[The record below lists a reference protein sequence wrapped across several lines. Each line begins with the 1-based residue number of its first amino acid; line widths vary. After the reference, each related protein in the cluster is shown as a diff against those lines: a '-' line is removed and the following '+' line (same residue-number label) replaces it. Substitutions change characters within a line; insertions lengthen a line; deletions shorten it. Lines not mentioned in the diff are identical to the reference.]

1 MDTIVALA
9 DPYGVSN
16 AFTGNKNLFDSWL
29 GPLPNTGRTDPF
41 ETRAVDKWNMPD
53 GYVGQNQYLGQS
65 ILDLLFLN
73 NNFIIQRI
81 MPLRETN
88 QITLVWEQF
97 EAMAH
102 MLDTTPYQTPAHLL
116 TQRRSIR
123 RARLV
128 HRNIMVEFE
137 QNFLQTPM
145 GRVSFMA
152 AMRQIENSVVQTA
165 VAEGIRSLLNCHRYQ
180 EQFRREHM
188 GISVIDIQDALK
200 RDRENFAIVQ
210 KVKNGMT
217 KLDLDIS
224 KEMASYGG
232 IANAYLVP
240 EEVSIYCQ
248 SVPST
253 ATDYDKAGFMGPA
266 RINGTGPNQPGAA
279 GTAKNVEPTYLV
291 RNNNTYVVK
300 DLRVEGVS
308 REDAEMLTRVRQIGE
323 FMVMAYDP
331 QMDAT
336 KYRSKHRSI
345 LAYDEDIDD
354 MRELTIQDAIKNCGL
369 FDDNGELLP
378 ISFNDANT
386 RGLERQQ
393 DMFVQFR
400 TADRTPYL
408 TRYLFQMSPEYLSTA
423 VIVNAAKVLKE
434 KGGNAQ
440 DMIGSDSF
448 MGSRTTYV
456 DFTEAEFDNAPD
468 RQDVLLERSGPRPI
482 PNPRNM
488 DEQIRWDSAFLKAM
502 VSGGPAS
509 KQVELNAIAAQTE
522 IPILVRSE
530 KIRDRIGQY
539 ITEKVKGI
547 MFPDAE
553 KLAAWHSMLVSNHQ
567 EKIAAIP
574 RAPVAPVQRQ
584 YSSGGLESIPAFA
597 EFYKVGS
604 QQQSQSSQQYLSESA
619 GGIGLAE
626 IGQFAWA
633 RSTTDEGMQGVIN
646 KKLESF
652 TDRKSALEA
661 HYNAVPAD
669 LKPYAL
675 AFLMMRITMKN
686 LLNLADKDIPVF
698 FNFLLLRPHQQVATK
713 TVIKCQQ
720 DGGTGYTFIGMA
732 NFQIEHEAGRML
744 ALAHYSTHMRSVVMQ
759 PKNAWV
765 QPDVMVVRTEGGAGC
780 KFWTPDAYR
789 ARNQVDEDHIEF
801 SLICV
806 ATPATEREFPSPM
819 DITGRFNTLY
829 SNQTSG
835 NKQYEPLHYSTA
847 ARYRELYRFDAGKG
861 SVSDAPITGQRMHNN
876 TICHQGHQQNYNPG
890 TSKFDVII
898 VNKGHWGKNVYPGV
912 RDEVRNGGRHELQH
926 MNYTTTAS
934 NAYYTQ

>member
-1 MDTIVALA
+1 MDTIVAQA

-16 AFTGNKNLFDSWL
+16 AYTGNKNLFDGWL
-29 GPLPNTGRTDPF
+29 GPLPNTGRTDPY
-41 ETRAVDKWNMPD
+41 EARAVDKWNMPD
-53 GYVGQNQYLGQS
+53 GYVGQNQYLGQT

-73 NNFIIQRI
+73 NNFIVQRI
-81 MPLRETN
+81 LPLRETN

-165 VAEGIRSLLNCHRYQ
+165 VIEGVRSLLNCHRYQ
-180 EQFRREHM
+180 EQFRQEHM

-224 KEMASYGG
+224 KTMASYGG

-240 EEVSIYCQ
+240 EEISIYCQ

-253 ATDYDKAGFMGPA
+253 ATDYDKAGPMGPA
-266 RINGTGPNQPGAA
+266 RINGTGPNYAGAA

-291 RNNNTYVVK
+291 RSNDTYVVK

-308 REDAEMLTRVRQIGE
+308 REDAELLTRVRQIGE
-323 FMVMAYDP
+323 FMTMLYDP
-331 QMDAT
+331 QMDPT
-336 KYRSKHRSI
+336 TYRSKNRSI

-354 MRELTIQDAIKNCGL
+354 MRELSIQDTINNCGL
-369 FDDNGELLP
+369 FDENGQLLP
-378 ISFNDANT
+378 INYNDPNT
-386 RGLERQQ
+386 SGLERQQ
-393 DMFVQFR
+393 DMFVQYQTR
-400 TADRTPYL
+400 SRIPYI
-408 TRYLFQMSPEYLSTA
+408 TSYLFQMSPEYLSTN
-423 VIVNAAKVLKE
+423 VIVNAAKTLQRAAGVMANV
-434 KGGNAQ
+434 GAI
-440 DMIGSDSF
+440 IGSDNLI
-448 MGSRTTYV
+448 GGDV
-456 DFTEAEFDNAPD
+456 DNLNLGIPLVRPVPQAE
-468 RQDVLLERSGPRPI
+468 LG
-482 PNPRNM
+482 PNPNRMN
-488 DEQIRWDSAFLKAM
+488 EQIQFDSALLKAM
-502 VSGGPAS
+502 VAGGPAS
-509 KQVELNAIAAQTE
+509 KQVDLNEIAAQVNV
-522 IPILVRSE
+522 PAVVRSE
-530 KIRDRIGQY
+530 RIRDKIGQY
-539 ITEKVKGI
+539 ITEKVKGNKI
-547 MFPDAE
+547 PDIE
-553 KLAAWHSMLVSNHQ
+553 KLEVWHANLVKKYQ

-574 RAPVAPVQRQ
+574 VAQ
-584 YSSGGLESIPAFA
+584 PAA
-597 EFYKVGS
+597 
-604 QQQSQSSQQYLSESA
+604 QQQQRSSSTRIENFSVFADLLRGAAPQQQQGGQQYLEESA
-619 GGIGLAE
+619 GGLGLAD

-633 RSTTDEGMQGVIN
+633 RSTSNEGMQGVIDG
-646 KKLESF
+646 KLKEFDLGSETLQRHLTGLSGQTPEVIEF
-652 TDRKSALEA
+652 ATAL
-661 HYNAVPAD
+661 
-669 LKPYAL
+669 
-675 AFLMMRITMKN
+675 LMMRITKKN
-686 LLNLADKDIPVF
+686 LLNLAARDVVVP
-698 FNFLLLRPHQQVATK
+698 FNFVLLRPHQQVATK
-713 TVIKCQQ
+713 TVIKMQQ

-732 NFQIEHEAGRML
+732 NFQIQHEAGRML

-780 KFWTPDAYR
+780 KFWNPEAYI
-789 ARNQVDEDHIEF
+789 ARNQVDQDQIEL

-806 ATPATEREFPSPM
+806 ATPATEREYPSPM

-829 SNQTSG
+829 AHQTSG

-847 ARYRELYRFDAGKG
+847 ARYRALYQFGTGNG
-861 SVSDAPITGQRMHNN
+861 SVDDAPITGQRMHNN
-876 TICHQGHQQNYNPG
+876 TICYQGHQQNYNPS
-890 TSKFDVII
+890 TNKHDIII

-912 RDEVRNGGRHELQH
+912 RDEVRNGGRHELQQ